1 MDKKIHVTV
10 SLFFKII
17 GSEMGGGETIYSESK
32 IDLNTVDLSG
42 FNLQEY
48 AQSQIKGYAE
58 LLKVPEENIEIISR
72 QEYED
77 NTDDD

>member
-1 MDKKIHVTV
+1 MDKKVSATV

-17 GSEMGGGETIYSESK
+17 GSEMGGEETLYSESK

-48 AQSQIKGYAE
+48 AQSQIRGYAE
-58 LLKVPEENIEIISR
+58 LLKVPEENIQIVSR
-72 QEYED
+72 QEYEE

>member
-58 LLKVPEENIEIISR
+58 LLKVPEENIQIVSR

-77 NTDDD
+77 NTDED